1 MLTYINI
8 LHFTLILIPLIFSLQ
23 LFTYPSTRKPSHKI
37 LGTLL
42 IFVSLYYF
50 VNAQFICSKINTCEF
65 NLNFLFF
72 LFLSITPFYYI
83 YTKSLTE
90 EFFVFKKKYLI
101 NFIPALFVLIF
112 SIISVNFI
120 KNQEPQNILSFKSIR
135 LFAIVI
141 YNIQIPVYTVL
152 IFLSLK
158 KHGKNLRENF
168 AYENYQINLTWL
180 KIFFIAFL
188 IFSILDLSVYYF
200 NPYLNLTPFYFILSN
215 LFFIFL
221 GYFGVRQNQIYNIS
235 NYKILNL
242 PVESET
248 QLKEITNQEI
258 IENPEEILHD
268 KIKVLSETKALEIY
282 NSVLDLLEN
291 KKIYRKQDLSIF
303 DIAEELNINKTYISN
318 AINKISGTNFNTFI
332 NKYRIEESKKIL
344 INQEYNNLTIEA
356 IANDVGFHSKSS
368 FNTWFK
374 KLTGKTPSE
383 FKKQMQ
389 EMALQ

>member
-42 IFVSLYYF
+42 VFVSIYYF
-50 VNAQFICSKINTCEF
+50 VNAKFICQKINTCEF

-72 LFLSITPFYYI
+72 LFLSITPFYYL

-90 EFFVFKKKYLI
+90 EFFVFKRKYIL
-101 NFIPALFVLIF
+101 NFIPAFVVLIL

-120 KNQEPQNILSFKSIR
+120 KNQDPKNLLSFTNIKLLS
-135 LFAIVI
+135 IVI
-141 YNIQIPVYTVL
+141 YNIQIPIYS
-152 IFLSLK
+152 IFIFICLK
-158 KHGKNLRENF
+158 KHNKNIRENF

-188 IFSILDLSVYYF
+188 IFSILDLSVYYI

-221 GYFGVRQNQIYNIS
+221 GYFGVRQNQNYNIS
-235 NYKILNL
+235 YYRINKYTDQIISKN
-242 PVESET
+242 ESGLE
-248 QLKEITNQEI
+248 KENVY
-258 IENPEEILHD
+258 D
-268 KIKVLSETKALEIY
+268 KGKHLSEVKSIEIFNLVLE
-282 NSVLDLLEN
+282 LLEN

-303 DIAEELNINKTYISN
+303 DIAEELEINKTYISN

-332 NKYRIEESKKIL
+332 NIFRIEESKKIL
-344 INQEYNNLTIEA
+344 LNPEYNNITIEA

-368 FNTWFK
+368 FNIWFK
-374 KLTGKTPSE
+374 KLTGQTPSE
-383 FKKQMQ
+383 FKKQIQ
-389 EMALQ
+389 ENS